1 MNLHGIV
8 ITGSGLLFVGL
19 ALRLVRAGDRRSALN
34 LFRYSILYLGVLFV
48 AIAFDELLLG

>member
-8 ITGSGLLFVGL
+8 ITDSGLLFVGL
-19 ALRLVRAGDRRSALN
+19 ALRLVREGDRRSALD

>member
-19 ALRLVRAGDRRSALN
+19 ALRLVREGDRRSALD